1 MRRQTADKHR
11 ERLMTADNDTR
22 TGFLREV
29 DSQPAALRQLAQFYR
44 GQQGAELLERWRT
57 LLERHKKVAFI
68 GMGTSEIAPL
78 LVRDTLL
85 SACITISLTDAGEYL
100 HYCGDDP
107 QDDTLHVLISQSGES
122 AETRKAIL
130 GLADA
135 SCPTVAIVN
144 DEDSTMARAA
154 SLVLPIKAGEEKS
167 ISNKTYLNT
176 LAVLH
181 LVAGG
186 ITEELDRLAGAMDTT
201 LDEDQVIRA
210 AEHLAP
216 ADSLHF
222 IARGPALCSA
232 NQLALT
238 FMEGARSHGKAFAGG
253 AFRHGPYEVLGED
266 HRAVMIAP
274 EGRTCELC
282 MAMAVEMAEAGSRV
296 VLVTDREETPAHEN
310 IVPIKVSN
318 PLGEHS
324 FPLAFARVQAW
335 LLHHVARLRGFE
347 AGVFNRVSK
356 VTDVE

>member
-1 MRRQTADKHR
+1 MTTDKNSK
-11 ERLMTADNDTR
+11 TD
-22 TGFLREV
+22 FLREV
-29 DSQPAALRQLAQFYR
+29 DSQPAALRQLAAFYR
-44 GQQGAELLERWRT
+44 GRQGAELLERWRG
-57 LLERHKKVAFI
+57 LLESHGRVAFI

-85 SACITISLTDAGEYL
+85 SAGIAVSMTDAGEYL
-100 HYCGDDP
+100 HYCAENP
-107 QDDTLHVLISQSGES
+107 RQDTLHVLISQSGES
-122 AETRKAIL
+122 AETRKAAVR
-130 GLADA
+130 LAEA

-144 DEDSTMARAA
+144 NQDSTMARAA
-154 SLVLPIKAGEEKS
+154 SLVLPIMAGEEKS

-176 LAVLH
+176 LAVLR
-181 LVAGG
+181 LAAGG
-186 ITEELDRLAGAMDTT
+186 TLEELDRLAGAMETT
-201 LDEDQVIRA
+201 LDEQQVIRA

-216 ADSLHF
+216 AGSLHF

-232 NQLALT
+232 SQLALT
-238 FMEGARSHGKAFAGG
+238 FMEGASSHAKAFAGG
-253 AFRHGPYEVLGED
+253 AFRHGPYEVLDKD

-282 MAMAVEMAEAGSRV
+282 MAMATEMADAGSHV
-296 VLVTDREETPAHEN
+296 VLVTDREEIPAHEN
-310 IVPIKVSN
+310 IVRLKVSN